1 MLDFGWPDHH
11 APLMNILCCI
21 VKTMDGWLR
30 EVSANS
36 LELFTDVLKMNSVQ
50 LLNIILKYMILV
62 ITEIITNCKALPW
75 KALPCKALPWKAL
88 PAYYQI
94 PLLSQDPD
102 HVIVCHCKGGKGRT
116 GVAIAAYI
124 QYSNMCLS
132 AEDCLDKFAMNR

>member
-1 MLDFGWPDHH
+1 
-11 APLMNILCCI
+11 
-21 VKTMDGWLR
+21 
-30 EVSANS
+30 
-36 LELFTDVLKMNSVQ
+36 
-50 LLNIILKYMILV
+50 MILV
-62 ITEIITNCKALPW
+62 ITEMRNHHKLQGAPLEGAPLQG
-75 KALPCKALPWKAL
+75 APLQGAPLQGAPCLL
-88 PAYYQI
+88 